1 MKELKYRHLRA
12 ILPVTKGED
21 QKGLCD
27 IKYVVLR
34 EGDVYKNEFVEL
46 DYTDLFNLFYRF
58 SLDGKSYQDVDFAFK
73 ASVSKESFQIHGF
86 TVVSRDRKRVSTD
99 CDLKTPW
106 VLFSGLLDN
115 VLYILPEPVFKELYA
130 KELEGT
136 NIWFDIQDV
145 GEKHCRLIYENDV
158 LINLFDTVDEP
169 VKFSALREKKDAILA
184 FLARE
189 FDRML
194 TITNAV
200 LAPDHAFACL
210 VVATQLNETESRMG
224 DSKLLKR
231 SYGWEMDD
239 HIYYASMSSSK
250 ESSEYTHYAFNKMLG
265 IKHLTMREL
274 KVSTRQRPYMDKFLD
289 FYYFMLSL

>member
-12 ILPVTKGED
+12 MLPVTKGED

-46 DYTDLFNLFYRF
+46 DYTDLFSLFYRF
-58 SLDGKSYQDVDFAFK
+58 SPDGKSYQDVDFAFK

-86 TVVSRDRKRVSTD
+86 TVTSRDKKRVSLD

-115 VLYILPEPVFKELYA
+115 VLYILPEPVFKALYA
-130 KELEGT
+130 KELGET
-136 NIWFDIQDV
+136 LFWFDIQDI
-145 GEKHCRLIYENDV
+145 GEKHCRLIFDDNI
-158 LINLFDTVDEP
+158 LIDLFNTVDKP
-169 VKFSALREKKDAILA
+169 VKFDALRKKKDAILA
-184 FLARE
+184 FLERE

-194 TITNAV
+194 TLSSTP
-200 LAPDHAFACL
+200 LAPDHTFAHL
-210 VVATQLNETESRMG
+210 VVARQLTEAESRM
-224 DSKLLKR
+224 DNLKLLRQSGEWKI
-231 SYGWEMDD
+231 DD
-239 HIYYASMSSSK
+239 HIYYVSMSSTKGSI
-250 ESSEYTHYAFNKMLG
+250 EVTHYAFNKMLG

-274 KVSTRQRPYMDKFLD
+274 RVSTHQRQYMDKFLD
-289 FYYFMLSL
+289 FYYFMLGL